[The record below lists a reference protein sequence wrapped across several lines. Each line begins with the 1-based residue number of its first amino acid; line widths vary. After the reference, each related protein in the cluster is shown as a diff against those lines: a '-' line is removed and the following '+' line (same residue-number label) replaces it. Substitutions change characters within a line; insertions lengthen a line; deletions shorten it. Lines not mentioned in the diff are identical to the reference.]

1 MSFGIG
7 LTNVI
12 LALCTI
18 LQYPRW
24 QQPSL
29 PLKLLHQTMAYLGH
43 SLGGQKATKDQK
55 AEVDKRD
62 KNHKMAAPQKYED
75 PNSLTI
81 TIIIHQY
88 HPNITNSV
96 QYRKS

>member
-1 MSFGIG
+1 
-7 LTNVI
+7 
-12 LALCTI
+12 
-18 LQYPRW
+18 
-24 QQPSL
+24 
-29 PLKLLHQTMAYLGH
+29 MAYLGH
-43 SLGGQKATKDQK
+43 SLGEQKATKDQK

-62 KNHKMAAPQKYED
+62 KNHKMAAPQKHED
-75 PNSLTI
+75 PNNLTI